1 MYYANKRAVR
11 RLNKLLKTL
20 DKVKNNDFFIGSGG
34 GNELSFK
41 FGSDNRLKFHAKMTE
56 AQISILEAIRY
67 LYD

>member
-1 MYYANKRAVR
+1 M
-11 RLNKLLKTL
+11 L
-20 DKVKNNDFFIGSGG
+20 DKVKNNDFFIGSGS

-41 FGSDNRLKFHAKMTE
+41 FGSDNKLKFRAKITE